1 MARHFSNLATRR
13 FIFDML
19 LKRPFVTFTPTQE
32 DDADELVALRI
43 EAMRDS
49 LMQVGRFDPVR
60 ARERFLSGFLPEH
73 TRHIETEGKR
83 VGFVV
88 LKQQPKAML
97 LDHLYIHPNNQGNG
111 IGAVVLARIIEEA
124 NALGLPVRV
133 GALRGSGSNRFYVRH
148 GFTLIEEGDFDNY
161 YIRPCEMD
169 TRRPDQM

>member
-1 MARHFSNLATRR
+1 
-13 FIFDML
+13 ML
-19 LKRPFVTFTPTQE
+19 LKRPCVTFTPTQE

-133 GALRGSGSNRFYVRH
+133 GALRGSDSNRFYVRH
-148 GFTLIEEGDFDNY
+148 GFILIEEGDFDNY